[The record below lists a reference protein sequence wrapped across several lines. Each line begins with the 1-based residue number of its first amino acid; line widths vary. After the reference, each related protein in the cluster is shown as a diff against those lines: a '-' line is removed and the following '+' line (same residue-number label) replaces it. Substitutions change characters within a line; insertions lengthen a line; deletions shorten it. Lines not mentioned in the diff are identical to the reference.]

1 MSLDSSS
8 EDRTRLDSIYTK
20 RNLREATTSIA
31 HHQNAFYNI
40 TRTYLGAFHAPDGSK
55 SHVQLIGIARF
66 LCHGL
71 ICIACTTKS
80 FLPLI
85 LLFKN
90 LLLPALL
97 YFENILK
104 DEHLL
109 DAKVEKM
116 KLANGKYES

>member
-1 MSLDSSS
+1 MHSTILLVHIL
-8 EDRTRLDSIYTK
+8 ELFTHPM
-20 RNLREATTSIA
+20 EASRMF
-31 HHQNAFYNI
+31 N
-40 TRTYLGAFHAPDGSK
+40 YLGLHG
-55 SHVQLIGIARF
+55 F
-66 LCHGL
+66 LCQG
-71 ICIACTTKS
+71 IISISCTTKS
-80 FLPLI
+80 FLPLM

-90 LLLPALL
+90 ILVPALL